1 MAKVAIM
8 MADGCEMIEAL
19 VVVDLLRRADIDID
33 LINIMDRDEVVASHK
48 VKIGTEIRLSDMKGD
63 DYDGIVLPGGKV
75 GTDNLKASAKVTELV
90 QQFDA
95 AGKKVCAICAAPSA
109 LAAAGVLKGKKAT
122 CYPGFEEALIA
133 SGATIGDGPVVVD
146 GNTITSRGMGTGIP
160 FGLEIIA
167 QYLGRDK
174 AEAIASQIVYS

>member
-19 VVVDLLRRADIDID
+19 VVVDLLRRARIDID
-33 LINIMDRDEVVASHK
+33 LINIMDRDEVVSSHK
-48 VKIGTEIRLSDMKGD
+48 VTIGTEIRLSDMKPD

-75 GTDNLKASAKVTELV
+75 GTDNLKASARVTELV
-90 QQFDA
+90 QQFDS

-109 LAAAGVLKGKKAT
+109 LAEAGVLNGKKAT
-122 CYPGFEEALIA
+122 CYPGFEDALTAGGA
-133 SGATIGDGPVVVD
+133 SIGEGAVVVD

-160 FGLEIIA
+160 FGLSIIEA
-167 QYLGRDK
+167 YMGAEK
-174 AEAIASQIVYS
+174 AKAIASQIVYS